1 MNRFFG
7 IGRLTADPQITV
19 AQSGTKIARYT
30 LAINRPKKPDGTQ
43 EADFLNCKAFG
54 KTAEFVERFLKKG
67 IKIAVNGTL
76 QTGSYTKDG
85 VTHYTT
91 DVIVNEHEF
100 CESRNGAETQSTASV
115 SVYTNTQTA
124 QTGQYG
130 EFYPVTDDFGG
141 DLPF

>member
-7 IGRLTADPQITV
+7 IGRLTADPQITI
-19 AQSGTKIARYT
+19 AQSGTKIARYK
-30 LAINRPKKPDGTQ
+30 LAINRPKKDDGTQ
-43 EADFLNCKAFG
+43 TADFLNCKAFG
-54 KTAEFVERFLKKG
+54 KTADFVERFLKKG
-67 IKIAVNGTL
+67 IKIAVSGTL
-76 QTGSYTKDG
+76 QTGSYQKDG

-115 SVYTNTQTA
+115 SANTQSA
-124 QTGQYG
+124 QTANFS
-130 EFYPVTDDFGG
+130 EFYPVQDEG

>member
-7 IGRLTADPQITV
+7 IGRLTAEPQITIG
-19 AQSGTKIARYT
+19 QNGTKIARYT
-30 LAINRPKKPDGTQ
+30 LAINRPKKDDGTQ
-43 EADFLNCKAFG
+43 IADFLNCKAFG
-54 KTAEFVERFLKKG
+54 KTADFVERFLKKG
-67 IKIAVNGTL
+67 MKIAVSGTL

-100 CESRNGAETQSTASV
+100 CESRNGTETHSTASV
-115 SVYTNTQTA
+115 SANTQTA
-124 QTGQYG
+124 QTANFS
-130 EFYPVTDDFGG
+130 EFYPVQDEG